1 MDVRVPHL
9 DSSPVDVALCV
20 DAAALARLRA
30 TLRHLCVG
38 LVDHPVRLRLL
49 SSTPQIEALSLGPV
63 QAMLHPRIRWP
74 VARRRIAGIVEL
86 LAEEPPDVIHA
97 VSAESYDLAAA
108 LAAALDAELAL
119 DVSSLD
125 DCRRVAALRGGMS
138 PHLIAFSTPLA
149 DALRTRAHVPQER
162 IDLIRPGIMSEPD
175 AEEFA
180 PEGRVPT
187 LLTVMPFHRVNRLE
201 LLIRALAMLRDR
213 GIPFAA
219 FLMGEGPR
227 EGSLRTLVRT
237 KNLHACVTFANITI
251 GAGELMHGADVL
263 VMPAPIEH
271 VSIRILQAMATGM
284 AVVSVPSPVNDCL
297 RDGETCFIA
306 QEDSPDALATVL
318 ERVLSDR
325 DGARRIA
332 QAGLRHVREHHTV
345 SAMAERTAA
354 TYVRLRSK
362 QAAPMSGAS

>member
-1 MDVRVPHL
+1 M
-9 DSSPVDVALCV
+9 CV

-74 VARRRIAGIVEL
+74 VAGRRTARIVEL
-86 LAEEPPDVIHA
+86 LSEEPPDVVHA
-97 VSAESYDLAAA
+97 VSAESYDLAVG
-108 LAAALDAELAL
+108 LAEALDAELAL

-125 DCRRVAALRGGMS
+125 DCRRVAALGGGIH
-138 PHLIAFSTPLA
+138 PHLIAFSAPLA
-149 DALRTRAHVPQER
+149 EALRTRLHVPDDR

-175 AEEFA
+175 AAEFV

-187 LLTVMPFHRVNRLE
+187 LLTVMPFQRVSRLE

-213 GIPFAA
+213 GVSFAA

-227 EGSLRTLVRT
+227 EEALRALVRA

-251 GAGELMHGADVL
+251 GAGELMQGADVL

-271 VSIRILQAMATGM
+271 VSIRLLQAMAAGM

-297 RDGETCFIA
+297 RDGETCFISREETPA
-306 QEDSPDALATVL
+306 ALAAVL
-318 ERVLSDR
+318 EGVLNDR
-325 DGARRIA
+325 EGARRIA
-332 QAGLRHVREHHTV
+332 EAGLRHVREHHTV

-354 TYVRLRSK
+354 TYVKLRSK
-362 QAAPMSGAS
+362 QAAPSSSAS

>member
-9 DSSPVDVALCV
+9 ESAPVDVALCV

-74 VARRRIAGIVEL
+74 VAGRRIARIVEL
-86 LAEEPPDVIHA
+86 LSEEPPDVVHA
-97 VSAESYDLAAA
+97 VSADSYDLAAGLAEA
-108 LAAALDAELAL
+108 LNAELAL
-119 DVSSLD
+119 DVSSWD
-125 DCRRVAALRGGMS
+125 DCRRVAALRGRAE
-138 PHLIAFSTPLA
+138 PHVIAFSAPLA
-149 DALRTRAHVPQER
+149 DALRTRAYVPEDR
-162 IDLIRPGIMSEPD
+162 IDLVRPGIMSEPD
-175 AEEFA
+175 AVEFA

-187 LLTVMPFHRVNRLE
+187 LLTVMPFQRVNRLE

-213 GIPFAA
+213 GVAFAA

-227 EGSLRTLVRT
+227 EESLRALVRA

-251 GAGELMHGADVL
+251 GAGELMQGADVL

-271 VSIRILQAMATGM
+271 VSIRILQAMAAGM
-284 AVVSVPSPVNDCL
+284 AVVSVPSPVNDSL
-297 RDGETCFIA
+297 RDGETCFIS
-306 QEDSPDALATVL
+306 QEDSATALAAVL

-325 DGARRIA
+325 AGARRIA
-332 QAGLRHVREHHTV
+332 EGGLRHVRQHHTV
-345 SAMAERTAA
+345 SGMAERTAA
-354 TYVRLRSK
+354 TYVKLRSK
-362 QAAPMSGAS
+362 QAAPPSGAA